1 MNKVTV
7 AHLIDDTNPGG
18 VMRLLEF
25 IDTSTILQSQAN
37 HKIVPIKRGALVA
50 KSIDAEIIVSHLS
63 VNWRILPFFINLKL
77 RNAKARLIHIEHS
90 YSHAFFKTQVSSPR
104 RFLALLR
111 TTYSLFDTVV
121 SVSNAQSQWFQSESI
136 VPLVRNPVIPPCVS
150 LKPFLALKSLDH
162 ISNLSIGAIGR
173 VSAEKGLDT
182 LIRGFQMCDL
192 EHATL
197 NIFGDGPELQNLTEL
212 ANGDPKIIFHGHTND
227 PVAAMQGLDVV
238 AMPSKRETYGLV
250 ALEAMAAGRMLLV
263 SGVDGLADHVSNGA
277 IKVSENT
284 PEGWCSML
292 NMVTQQLDPIKIGRA
307 RQNTIRAQE
316 NFIESWKA
324 TVKKHCN

>member
-1 MNKVTV
+1 
-7 AHLIDDTNPGG
+7 
-18 VMRLLEF
+18 
-25 IDTSTILQSQAN
+25 
-37 HKIVPIKRGALVA
+37 
-50 KSIDAEIIVSHLS
+50 
-63 VNWRILPFFINLKL
+63 
-77 RNAKARLIHIEHS
+77 
-90 YSHAFFKTQVSSPR
+90 
-104 RFLALLR
+104 
-111 TTYSLFDTVV
+111 
-121 SVSNAQSQWFQSESI
+121 
-136 VPLVRNPVIPPCVS
+136 
-150 LKPFLALKSLDH
+150 
-162 ISNLSIGAIGR
+162 
-173 VSAEKGLDT
+173 
-182 LIRGFQMCDL
+182 MCDL

-316 NFIESWKA
+316 NFIESS
-324 TVKKHCN
+324 NQ